1 MFLYLAIFFSGAID
15 EEGRLEESGGSI
27 HISPYIF
34 RNNHAG
40 SPHQDS
46 PRPNSLVHGSVALG
60 SKSNRS
66 LFGNLGSQSSSF

>member
-1 MFLYLAIFFSGAID
+1 MRKGDSRNQGQHSRQPLYL
-15 EEGRLEESGGSI
+15 
-27 HISPYIF
+27 

-60 SKSNRS
+60 SEGNGSFFSNH
-66 LFGNLGSQSSSF
+66 GSQPSSF